1 MNANFYGVLRLLQK
15 VYMLKRNPII
25 ESTNSPI
32 ATLRPLSLYGTQ
44 SQGGQCAVKR
54 RTSIVTQRPMTALHS
69 ALCRSALSSA
79 FNKIPSVEPQTA
91 RRAVAMSVQ
100 QFSSY
105 EERQH
110 KIPSRLIT
118 SKRVKIMHKCTVHD
132 TDVHI
137 TFRYIFVRNFFV
149 PPVTNLESYISTVL
163 TKVTFQLCSQKP
175 AYIL

>member
-1 MNANFYGVLRLLQK
+1 
-15 VYMLKRNPII
+15 
-25 ESTNSPI
+25 
-32 ATLRPLSLYGTQ
+32 
-44 SQGGQCAVKR
+44 
-54 RTSIVTQRPMTALHS
+54 MTALHS

-137 TFRYIFVRNFFV
+137 TFRYIFVRIFFV

-163 TKVTFQLCSQKP
+163 TKVTFQLCSQKLRFNCAHKSLHIFCNNKLQENLFNNCLSVERTVTETNRHIRLFP
-175 AYIL
+175 NFLANA